1 MSGSPT
7 VVPAPLLVGEGLPA
21 FEAITPAQVEAHIPE
36 LLSLLNA
43 ELDSLEALLLQSLAA
58 VRLLDWA
65 EVMDPLQRLGEQL
78 RWSWGVVGHL
88 NGVCNS
94 PELRLAHA
102 SQQAAVV
109 QFGSRAGQ
117 SQILYRALQ
126 TLERQHQAASPGA
139 PGWLDGTQ
147 QRILAA
153 ELRDMQLRGV
163 GLEGEVQ
170 AAFNQASQELAD
182 LSTRF
187 SNQVLD
193 ATNGWTLTL
202 EDPAQTEGLPTSLK
216 DQLAQAARS
225 ADLLAADGSQPSSE
239 TGPWLLG
246 LDMPRYA
253 PVLKYSR
260 NRALREQLYR
270 AQVSR
275 ASGQG
280 EAGDDRATNNT
291 PSTNTPNSNHQDKN
305 DGTPAGALNNWP
317 LIERILTLRGEQ
329 AGRLGFANWAE
340 VSLAAKMA
348 DSVASV
354 EGLLEELRAAAF
366 PVAQAELE
374 QLRQCAARHGAP
386 EASDLQPWDVS
397 FWAELLRQESFS
409 LDSEA
414 LRPYFPLPAVLEGLF
429 ALCGRLFGIRIEAA
443 DGQAPIW
450 HPDVRFFRVLEASG
464 GAASAADQGA
474 QPGAPQAPSAGTGQP
489 IAAFYLDPYS
499 RPGSKRGGAWMD
511 ECLVRSLAP
520 DGTPVLPVAY
530 LICNQS
536 PPVGDTPSLMTFEEV
551 ETLFHEFG
559 HGLQHMLTTVD
570 RPQAAG
576 INNVEWDAV
585 ELPSQFM
592 ENWCYDRATLLG
604 MARHWQSGEPL
615 PEAEFAKLQAARTF
629 MGGSATLRQ
638 VHLALTDLRLHS
650 EWSPDCGE
658 SPEQLRRRIATTTTV
673 LAPIDTDAFLCSF
686 GHIFAGGYAAG
697 YYAYKW
703 AEVLSAD
710 AFSAFEEGGLENES
724 QIQTT
729 GRRFRE
735 TVLSLGG
742 SRSPAE
748 VFEAFRGRQPSTEA
762 LIRHSGL
769 VAA

>member
-239 TGPWLLG
+239 SGPWLLG

-386 EASDLQPWDVS
+386 EANDLQPWDVS

-474 QPGAPQAPSAGTGQP
+474 QPGAPQAPSAETGQP

>member
-1 MSGSPT
+1 MSGSSQ
-7 VVPAPLLVGEGLPA
+7 VVPAPLLAGQGLPA
-21 FEAITPAQVEAHIPE
+21 FGAITAAQVEEHIPE
-36 LLSLLNA
+36 LLSLLNGQ
-43 ELDSLEALLLQSLAA
+43 LDALEALLSQALTAG
-58 VRLLDWA
+58 RLLDWA

-117 SQILYRALQ
+117 SQVIFRALQ
-126 TLERQHQAASPGA
+126 TLERQHQTSNPGA
-139 PGWLDGTQ
+139 PGRLDGTQ

-170 AAFNQASQELAD
+170 ASFNQASQELAE

-202 EDPAQTEGLPTSLK
+202 ADPAQTEGLPTSLK
-216 DQLAQAARS
+216 DQLAQAAR
-225 ADLLAADGSQPSSE
+225 AAGLRAADGSEPSSE
-239 TGPWLLG
+239 GGPWLLG

-253 PVLKYSR
+253 PFLKYSQ
-260 NRALREQLYR
+260 NRGLREQLYR
-270 AQVSR
+270 AHVSR

-280 EAGDDRATNNT
+280 EASADSANESNN
-291 PSTNTPNSNHQDKN
+291 
-305 DGTPAGALNNWP
+305 AGPLNNWP
-317 LIERILTLRGEQ
+317 LIETILTLRGDQ
-329 AGRLGFANWAE
+329 AHRLGFANWAE

-348 DSVASV
+348 DSVSSV
-354 EGLLEELRAAAF
+354 EALLEELRAAAF
-366 PVAQAELE
+366 PMAQAELE
-374 QLRQCAARHGAP
+374 QLRQCAARHEAA
-386 EASDLQPWDVS
+386 EASDLQPWDVA
-397 FWAELLRQESFS
+397 FWAEVLRQESFS
-409 LDSEA
+409 LDGEA

-450 HPDVRFFRVLEASG
+450 HPDVRFFRVFEASG
-464 GAASAADQGA
+464 GVPSPATQGVGAGAA
-474 QPGAPQAPSAGTGQP
+474 QPL
-489 IAAFYLDPYS
+489 AAFYLDPYS

-511 ECLVRSLAP
+511 ECLVRSLGA

-536 PPVGDTPSLMTFEEV
+536 PPLGDTPSLMTFEEV

-650 EWSPDCGE
+650 TWSPDCGE
-658 SPEQLRRRIATTTTV
+658 TPEQLRRRIATTTTV
-673 LAPIDTDAFLCSF
+673 LAPIDADAFLCCF

-710 AFSAFEEGGLENES
+710 AFSAFEDGGLENEA
-724 QIQTT
+724 QIQST
-729 GRRFRE
+729 GRRFRQ

-748 VFEAFRGRQPSTEA
+748 VFEAFRGRQPSTQA

>member
-1 MSGSPT
+1 MSGSPQ
-7 VVPAPLLVGEGLPA
+7 VVPSPLLMGKGLPA
-21 FEAITPAQVEAHIPE
+21 FEAITAAQVEEHIPE
-36 LLSLLNA
+36 LLSILNG
-43 ELDSLEALLLQSLAA
+43 ELDALEALLSQALATG
-58 VRLLDWA
+58 RLLDWA

-94 PELRLAHA
+94 PELRLAYA

-117 SQILYRALQ
+117 SQVVFRALQ
-126 TLERQHQAASPGA
+126 TLERQHQAAKPGA
-139 PGWLDGTQ
+139 PRWLDRTQ
-147 QRILAA
+147 QRILTA

-170 AAFNQASQELAD
+170 AAFNQASQELAE

-202 EDPAQTEGLPTSLK
+202 DDPAQTEGLPASLR
-216 DQLAQAARS
+216 DQLAEAARS
-225 ADLLAADGSQPSSE
+225 AGLRATDGSEASSE

-253 PVLKYSR
+253 PFLKYSR
-260 NRALREQLYR
+260 NRGLREQLYR
-270 AQVSR
+270 AHVSR

-280 EAGDDRATNNT
+280 EAGDASAQGS
-291 PSTNTPNSNHQDKN
+291 ST
-305 DGTPAGALNNWP
+305 AGPLNNWP
-317 LIERILTLRGEQ
+317 LIERILTLRGDQ
-329 AGRLGFANWAE
+329 ARRLGWANWAE

-354 EGLLEELRAAAF
+354 EALLEELRAAAF
-366 PVAQAELE
+366 PMAQAELD
-374 QLRQCAARHGAP
+374 QLRQCAARQGAP
-386 EASDLQPWDVS
+386 EASDLQPWDVA
-397 FWAELLRQESFS
+397 FWAEVLRQESFC

-429 ALCGRLFGIRIEAA
+429 VLCGRLFGIRIEAA

-450 HPDVRFFRVLEASG
+450 HPDVRFFRVFEASG
-464 GAASAADQGA
+464 GA
-474 QPGAPQAPSAGTGQP
+474 PSAGAQDAGSGAPPTSPAGAAQP
-489 IAAFYLDPYS
+489 LAAFYLDPYS

-511 ECLVRSLAP
+511 ECLVRSLGP
-520 DGTPVLPVAY
+520 DGTPVVPVAY

-536 PPVGDTPSLMTFEEV
+536 PPLGNTPSLMTFEEV

-604 MARHWQSGEPL
+604 MARHWQNGEPL

-650 EWSPDCGE
+650 AWSPDCGE
-658 SPEQLRRRIATTTTV
+658 TPEQLRRRIATTTTV
-673 LAPIDTDAFLCSF
+673 LAPIDADAFLCSF

-710 AFSAFEEGGLENES
+710 AFSAFEDGGLANED
-724 QIQTT
+724 QVQAT